1 MRVYEI
7 KKKENAPNVF
17 GISLVAT
24 PAMESNYVAL
34 SKDNLSIEEKIQL
47 SKENDIKFSQI
58 NKEKRLLLGLVL
70 EPNKMIYRF
79 NKQTQEEYYIT
90 VSEET
95 ILELQQDYIKQS
107 NQNYSTLEHDG
118 RELDGV
124 TFTEHWIVEDSKID
138 KSALHNLSF
147 KKGSW
152 ATVAK
157 IENDTLWNDYIKT
170 GEVMGFSID
179 AMVHLEEVNLNKETM
194 SEQKQTLAE
203 FAKDLVN
210 EFRVAF
216 NLAKKE
222 KPEEVV
228 ELKEDDKKEAVKY
241 EDMTDE
247 EKKAFDAKKKAEKE
261 KVAMSEDET
270 NVFDFEAFKKA
281 MTEMGVELSASVKE
295 ALQPLQDANV
305 ELKKEVETLNA
316 EVVKLGEQPASKV
329 IKSVPQNVDFSKMS
343 NKEKMEYNLQNKR

>member
-194 SEQKQTLAE
+194 SVT
-203 FAKDLVN
+203 N
-210 EFRVAF
+210 EMLTQLKSDIIDGFRSVI

-222 KPEEVV
+222 KPEEVI
-228 ELKEDDKKEAVKY
+228 LKEDDKKEAVKY

-270 NVFDFEAFKKA
+270 NVFDFEVFKKA

-295 ALQPLQDANV
+295 ALKPLRDANV

-329 IKSVPQNVDFSKMS
+329 IKSVPQNVDFSNMS